1 MPNMNNLSSEI
12 IPLLS
17 YYDDL
22 LKRISI
28 KDSVPKFKVGEA
40 LSSVASFY
48 ERLRYAVDY
57 KKEHLLRRNAIERI
71 LKRNLWEKGEG
82 SILILGEALLKELTW
97 ARYIKNN
104 HYPLSKINEIAR
116 IISKYLLL
124 SRNFAIEFEGSGEMK
139 WKDWLMGVASCEIE
153 ESLDPRVSSV
163 DILSMAV
170 ESWFEKKFNWTDG
183 GLTPEEK
190 EDESAIAIHRSL
202 IRGDESQNA
211 YYLLRRLYK
220 NWNDVGEG
228 EVEKNKIEIYKICLR
243 IRKSLASPIQSRLY
257 RFIQKEVSAFQI
269 LKSLID
275 ENLESAKEI
284 FKDPQKLSLKVSE
297 VCNERYGEIS
307 SRVNRGI
314 VRSVIYI
321 FVTKIVFA
329 IAIEVPY
336 ELYFVKH
343 LSYMPIASSIAIPL
357 LFVFLVTATI
367 RKPGEENTERI
378 IDLIYDFV
386 YQGGKKEKTDFSVV
400 KGRKSLTYNIFTGV
414 YLVLFVLIFSFISYA
429 LVKIGYDIVGIGIFF
444 IFLSLILLF
453 GYRVKFSASELNVI
467 PKKESLA
474 SNFFTNLTLPFLDLG
489 VWLSD
494 KFASLNF
501 FILFFDFLIEAP
513 LKNIMGILD
522 EWGNYL
528 RDRREEAVEIP
539 VER

>member
-1 MPNMNNLSSEI
+1 MTNLSSEVL
-12 IPLLS
+12 PLLS

-22 LKRISI
+22 LRKTSFRDIG
-28 KDSVPKFKVGEA
+28 PRFKVGEA

-48 ERLRYAVDY
+48 ERLRYAIDY

-82 SILILGEALLKELTW
+82 NPAILGEALLKELTW

-104 HYPLSKINEIAR
+104 YYPLDKINDIAG
-116 IISKYLLL
+116 IILKYLIL
-124 SRNFAIEFEGSGEMK
+124 SRNFAIEFNKKGQEK

-153 ESLDPRVSSV
+153 ECLDPEVSSV
-163 DILSMAV
+163 DVLSMAV
-170 ESWFEKKFNWTDG
+170 ESWFLAKFNWVDS
-183 GLTPEEK
+183 GLSGEEK
-190 EDESAIAIHRSL
+190 EDELAIAIHRSL
-202 IRGDESQNA
+202 IRGDESRNA

-220 NWNDVGEG
+220 NWSGVSIE
-228 EVEKNKIEIYKICLR
+228 EVEKNKDEIYKICVR
-243 IRKSLASPIQSRLY
+243 IRKSLDNPIQSRLY
-257 RFIQKEVSAFQI
+257 RFVQKEVSAFQI

-275 ENLESAKEI
+275 ENPDEAKEI
-284 FKDPQKLSLKVSE
+284 FRDPEKLTAKVSE
-297 VCNERYGEIS
+297 VCDERYSEIS

-314 VRSVIYI
+314 VRSIIYI
-321 FVTKIVFA
+321 FITKIVFA

-336 ELYFVKH
+336 ELYFLKH
-343 LSYMPIASSIAIPL
+343 LSYLPIISSIAIPL

-367 RKPGEENTERI
+367 RKPGDENTQRI
-378 IDLIYDFV
+378 IALIHDFV
-386 YQGGKKEKTDFSVV
+386 YEGGTGGKTDFSLIARK
-400 KGRKSLTYNIFTGV
+400 KGLTYNIFTTV
-414 YLVLFVLIFSFISYA
+414 YLVIFVLIFTFISYA
-429 LVKIGYDIVGIGIFF
+429 LAKVGYDIVGIGIFF

-474 SNFFTNLTLPFLDLG
+474 SNIFTNLTLPFLDLG

-528 RDRREEAVEIP
+528 RERREEAVEIP

>member
-1 MPNMNNLSSEI
+1 MNNLSSEI

-22 LKRISI
+22 LRKTSFR
-28 KDSVPKFKVGEA
+28 DSGPKFKVGEA

-82 SILILGEALLKELTW
+82 DVNLLAEALLKELTW
-97 ARYIKNN
+97 AKYIKNN
-104 HYPLSKINEIAR
+104 FYLLAKINELSY
-116 IISKYLLL
+116 IISKYLVL
-124 SRNFAIEFEGSGEMK
+124 SRNFAIEFGDKREIK
-139 WKDWLMGVASCEIE
+139 WKDWAIGVASCEIE
-153 ESLDPRVSSV
+153 ESLDPEVSSV
-163 DILSMAV
+163 DVLSMAV
-170 ESWFEKKFNWTDG
+170 ESWFEKKFNWVDR
-183 GLTPEEK
+183 GLTADEK
-190 EDESAIAIHRSL
+190 DDQLAIAIHRSL
-202 IRGDESQNA
+202 IRGDESKNA
-211 YYLLRRLYK
+211 YYVVRRLYK
-220 NWNDVGEG
+220 NWNRVGIE
-228 EVEKNKIEIYKICLR
+228 EVEKNKEEIYKICLR
-243 IRKSLASPIQSRLY
+243 IRKSLANPIQSRLY
-257 RFIQKEVSAFQI
+257 RFVQKEVSAFQI

-275 ENLESAKEI
+275 ENPESAKEI
-284 FKDPQKLSLKVSE
+284 FRDPEKLILKISE
-297 VCNERYGEIS
+297 VCEERYGEIS

-314 VRSVIYI
+314 IRSVIYI

-329 IAIEVPY
+329 IAIEIPY
-336 ELYFVKH
+336 ELYFLKH
-343 LSYMPIASSIAIPL
+343 LSYLPIVSSIAIPL

-367 RKPGEENTERI
+367 RKPGEENTKRI
-378 IDLIYDFV
+378 IDLIQDFV
-386 YQGGKKEKTDFSVV
+386 YQGGRKNRTDFSLVGKK
-400 KGRKSLTYNIFTGV
+400 KGLTYNIFTTV
-414 YLVLFVLIFSFISYA
+414 YLILFVLIFSFISYA
-429 LVKIGYDIVGIGIFF
+429 LAKIGYDIVGIGIFF

-467 PKKESLA
+467 PKKETLA

-528 RDRREEAVEIP
+528 RERREEAVEIP

>member
-1 MPNMNNLSSEI
+1 MNNLSSEI
-12 IPLLS
+12 LPLLS
-17 YYDDL
+17 YYDNL
-22 LKRISI
+22 LQKTSL
-28 KDSVPKFKVGEA
+28 KDTGPKFKVGEA

-48 ERLRYAVDY
+48 ERLRYAIDY

-71 LKRNLWEKGEG
+71 LKRNLWEKGEAN
-82 SILILGEALLKELTW
+82 SVILGEALLKELTW

-104 HYPLSKINEIAR
+104 YYSLGKINDIAE
-116 IISKYLLL
+116 IISKYLVL
-124 SRNFAIEFEGSGEMK
+124 SRNFAIEFSKKREEK

-153 ESLDPRVSSV
+153 ECLDPEVSSV
-163 DILSMAV
+163 DVLSMAV
-170 ESWFEKKFNWTDG
+170 ESWFLKKFNWVDG
-183 GLTPEEK
+183 GLSIGEK
-190 EDESAIAIHRSL
+190 EDELAIAIHRSL

-220 NWNDVGEG
+220 NWNGVTFE
-228 EVEKNKIEIYKICLR
+228 EVERNKDEIYKICVR

-257 RFIQKEVSAFQI
+257 RFVQKEVSAFQI

-275 ENLESAKEI
+275 ENLINAKAI
-284 FKDPQKLSLKVSE
+284 FKDPQMLTSKVSE
-297 VCNERYGEIS
+297 VCDEKYSEIS

-314 VRSVIYI
+314 IRSIIYI
-321 FVTKIVFA
+321 FITKIVFA

-336 ELYFVKH
+336 ELYFMHH
-343 LSYMPIASSIAIPL
+343 LSYLPIVSSIAIPL
-357 LFVFLVTATI
+357 IFVFLVTATI
-367 RKPGEENTERI
+367 RKPGEENTKRV
-378 IDLIYDFV
+378 IDLIQDFV
-386 YQGGKKEKTDFSVV
+386 YQKSFAEKTDFSLVTRK
-400 KGRKSLTYNIFTGV
+400 KGLTYNIFTIA
-414 YLVLFVLIFSFISYA
+414 YLIIFVLLFTFISYA
-429 LVKIGYDIVGIGIFF
+429 LTKIGYDIVGIGIFF

-453 GYRVKFSASELNVI
+453 GYRVKFSASELSVV

-474 SNFFTNLTLPFLDLG
+474 SNLFTNLTLPFLDLG

-522 EWGNYL
+522 DWGNYL
-528 RDRREEAVEIP
+528 RERKEEAVEIP

>member
-1 MPNMNNLSSEI
+1 MNSLSSEI
-12 IPLLS
+12 LPLLS

-22 LKRISI
+22 LRRLSLKELG
-28 KDSVPKFKVGEA
+28 PKFRVGEA

-71 LKRNLWEKGEG
+71 LKRNLWEKGE
-82 SILILGEALLKELTW
+82 SDVNLLAKALLKELTW
-97 ARYIKNN
+97 AKYIKNN
-104 HYPLSKINEIAR
+104 FYPLAKINELSY
-116 IISKYLLL
+116 IISKYLVL
-124 SRNFAIEFEGSGEMK
+124 SRSFAIEFGSKREIK
-139 WKDWLMGVASCEIE
+139 WKDWRIGVASCEIE
-153 ESLDPRVSSV
+153 ESLDPQVSSV
-163 DILSMAV
+163 DVLSMAV
-170 ESWFEKKFNWTDG
+170 ESWFNKKFNWVDS
-183 GLTPEEK
+183 GLMADEK
-190 EDESAIAIHRSL
+190 EDELAIAIHRSL

-220 NWNDVGEG
+220 NWNGLSLE
-228 EVEKNKIEIYKICLR
+228 EVEKNKEEIYKICLR
-243 IRKSLASPIQSRLY
+243 IRKSLANPIQSRLY
-257 RFIQKEVSAFQI
+257 RFVQKEVSAFQI

-275 ENLESAKEI
+275 ENLENAKEI
-284 FKDPQKLSLKVSE
+284 FRDPERLTEKVSE
-297 VCNERYGEIS
+297 VCDERYNEIS

-314 VRSVIYI
+314 IRSVIYI

-329 IAIEVPY
+329 IAIEIPY
-336 ELYFVKH
+336 ELYFLKH
-343 LSYMPIASSIAIPL
+343 LSYLPIVSSIAIPL

-367 RKPGEENTERI
+367 RKPGEENTKRI
-378 IDLIYDFV
+378 IDLIQDFV
-386 YQGGKKEKTDFSVV
+386 YQGGRKNRTDFSLVGKK
-400 KGRKSLTYNIFTGV
+400 KGLTYNIFTIV

-429 LVKIGYDIVGIGIFF
+429 LAKIGFDIVGIGIFF

-528 RDRREEAVEIP
+528 RERREEAVEIP

>member
-1 MPNMNNLSSEI
+1 MNNLGSEAVS
-12 IPLLS
+12 LLS

-22 LKRISI
+22 LRVISL
-28 KDSVPKFKVGEA
+28 KESGPKFKVGEA

-82 SILILGEALLKELTW
+82 NILILGEALLKELTW

-104 HYPLSKINEIAR
+104 HYPLGKINGIAG
-116 IISKYLLL
+116 IVSKYLVL
-124 SRNFAIEFEGSGEMK
+124 SRNFAIEFEGRREIK

-153 ESLDPRVSSV
+153 ESLDPQVSSV
-163 DILSMAV
+163 DVLSMAV
-170 ESWFEKKFNWTDG
+170 ESWFNNKFNWVDG
-183 GLTPEEK
+183 GLTADEK
-190 EDESAIAIHRSL
+190 EDELAIAIHRSL

-211 YYLLRRLYK
+211 YYLLRRLCK
-220 NWNDVGEG
+220 NWNGLSLE
-228 EVEKNKIEIYKICLR
+228 EVEKNKVEIYRICLR
-243 IRKSLASPIQSRLY
+243 IRKSLGSPIQSRLY
-257 RFIQKEVSAFQI
+257 RFVQKEVSAFQI

-275 ENLESAKEI
+275 ENPESAKEI
-284 FKDPQKLSLKVSE
+284 FRDPQKLILKVSE
-297 VCNERYGEIS
+297 VCEEKYGEIS

-314 VRSVIYI
+314 IRSVIYI

-336 ELYFVKH
+336 ELYFLKH
-343 LSYMPIASSIAIPL
+343 LSYLPIVSSIAIPL

-367 RKPGEENTERI
+367 RKPSEDNTGRI
-378 IDLIYDFV
+378 SDLILDFV
-386 YQGGKKEKTDFSVV
+386 YQGGKKGKTDFSLIGRR
-400 KGRKSLTYNIFTGV
+400 KGLTYNIFTAV
-414 YLVLFVLIFSFISYA
+414 YLVIFVLIFSFISYA
-429 LVKIGYDIVGIGIFF
+429 LTKAGYDIVGIGIFF

-467 PKKESLA
+467 PKKETLA
-474 SNFFTNLTLPFLDLG
+474 ANFFTNLTLPFLDLG

-528 RDRREEAVEIP
+528 RERREEAIEIP

>member
-1 MPNMNNLSSEI
+1 MNNLSSEI

-22 LKRISI
+22 LRKISV
-28 KDSVPKFKVGEA
+28 KDSGPKFKVGEA

-48 ERLRYAVDY
+48 ERLRYAIDY

-71 LKRNLWEKGEG
+71 LKRNLWEKGEART
-82 SILILGEALLKELTW
+82 SVLAEALLKELTW
-97 ARYIKNN
+97 ARYVKNN
-104 HYPLSKINEIAR
+104 NYPLTKINEIAE
-116 IISKYLLL
+116 IISKYLVL
-124 SRNFAIEFEGSGEMK
+124 SRNFAVEFGGSREIK

-153 ESLDPRVSSV
+153 ESLDPEVSAV
-163 DILSMAV
+163 DVLSMAV
-170 ESWFEKKFNWTDG
+170 ESWFNKKFNWVDA
-183 GLTPEEK
+183 GLNAEEK
-190 EDESAIAIHRSL
+190 DDELAIAIHRSL

-220 NWNDVGEG
+220 NWNLVKTE
-228 EVEKNKIEIYKICLR
+228 EVEKNMNQIYKICLR
-243 IRKSLASPIQSRLY
+243 IRKSLVSPIQSRLY
-257 RFIQKEVSAFQI
+257 RFVQKEVSAFQI

-275 ENLESAKEI
+275 ENLENAKEI
-284 FKDPQKLSLKVSE
+284 LKDPEKLTLKVSE
-297 VCNERYGEIS
+297 VCDERYGEIS

-321 FVTKIVFA
+321 FVTKIVLA

-336 ELYFVKH
+336 ELYFLHH
-343 LSYMPIASSIAIPL
+343 LSYLPIVSSIAIPL

-367 RKPGEENTERI
+367 RKPGEDNTRRI
-378 IDLIYDFV
+378 MDLIQDFV
-386 YQGGKKEKTDFSVV
+386 YNQGHKEKTDFSLI
-400 KGRKSLTYNIFTGV
+400 KRKAGLTYNIFTGA
-414 YLVLFVLIFSFISYA
+414 YLLLFILIFSFISYGLTKA
-429 LVKIGYDIVGIGIFF
+429 GYDIVGIGIFF
-444 IFLSLILLF
+444 IFLSMILLF
-453 GYRVKFSASELNVI
+453 GYRVKFSASELNVV

-528 RDRREEAVEIP
+528 RERREEAVEIP
-539 VER
+539 VEK

>member
-1 MPNMNNLSSEI
+1 MNNLSSEI
-12 IPLLS
+12 VPLLF

-22 LKRISI
+22 LRRVSI
-28 KDSVPKFKVGEA
+28 KDFGPKFKVGEA

-82 SILILGEALLKELTW
+82 NTLILGEVLLKELTW
-97 ARYIKNN
+97 ARYVKNN
-104 HYPLSKINEIAR
+104 YYPLSKIKEIAG
-116 IISKYLLL
+116 IISKYLVL
-124 SRNFAIEFEGSGEMK
+124 SRNFAIEFEGGGEIK

-153 ESLDPRVSSV
+153 ESLDPQVSSV
-163 DILSMAV
+163 DVLSMAV
-170 ESWFEKKFNWTDG
+170 ESWFNKKFNWVDA
-183 GLTPEEK
+183 GLTAEEK
-190 EDESAIAIHRSL
+190 EDEVAIAIHRSL

-220 NWNDVGEG
+220 NWNSVGGE
-228 EVEKNKIEIYKICLR
+228 EVEKNKMEIYKISLR
-243 IRKSLASPIQSRLY
+243 IRKSLVSPIQSRLY

-275 ENLESAKEI
+275 ENLENAKEI
-284 FKDPQKLSLKVSE
+284 FKDPGMLTSKVVE
-297 VCNERYGEIS
+297 VCDERYGEIS

-321 FVTKIVFA
+321 FVTKIFFA

-343 LSYMPIASSIAIPL
+343 LSYLPIASSIAIPL

-367 RKPGEENTERI
+367 RKPGEDNTKRI
-378 IDLIYDFV
+378 IDLIQDFV
-386 YQGGKKEKTDFSVV
+386 YRGEKKEKTDFSLTR
-400 KGRKSLTYNIFTGV
+400 RKAGLTYNIFTGV
-414 YLVLFVLIFSFISYA
+414 YLLLFVLIFSFISYGLA
-429 LVKIGYDIVGIGIFF
+429 KVGYDIVGIGIFF

-453 GYRVKFSASELNVI
+453 GYRVKFSASELNTL
-467 PKKESLA
+467 PKKESLT
-474 SNFFTNLTLPFLDLG
+474 SNLFTNLTLPFLDLG

-522 EWGNYL
+522 DWGNYL

>member
-1 MPNMNNLSSEI
+1 MNSLSSEAI
-12 IPLLS
+12 SLLS

-22 LKRISI
+22 LKRTSL
-28 KDSVPKFKVGEA
+28 KDSGPKFKVGEA

-48 ERLRYAVDY
+48 ERLRYAIDY

-82 SILILGEALLKELTW
+82 DVKVLGEALLKELTW
-97 ARYIKNN
+97 AKYIKNN
-104 HYPLSKINEIAR
+104 FYDLTKIDELSN
-116 IISKYLLL
+116 IISKYLVI
-124 SRNFAIEFEGSGEMK
+124 SRSFASIPIPKKEAK
-139 WKDWLMGVASCEIE
+139 WKDWLMGVCSCEIE
-153 ESLDPRVSSV
+153 ESLDPTVSSV
-163 DILSMAV
+163 DVLSMAV
-170 ESWFEKKFNWTDG
+170 ESWFEKKFNWIDG
-183 GLTPEEK
+183 GLTNDEK
-190 EDESAIAIHRSL
+190 DDQLAIAIHRSL

-211 YYLLRRLYK
+211 YYVVRRLYK
-220 NWNDVGEG
+220 NWNLVKIE
-228 EVEKNKIEIYKICLR
+228 EVEKNVDNIYKICLR
-243 IRKSLASPIQSRLY
+243 IRKSLANPIQSRLY
-257 RFIQKEVSAFQI
+257 RFVQKEVSAFQI

-275 ENLESAKEI
+275 ENPEAAKEI
-284 FKDPQKLSLKVSE
+284 FRDPETLTLKVSE
-297 VCNERYGEIS
+297 VCDERYSEIS

-314 VRSVIYI
+314 IRSVIYI
-321 FVTKIVFA
+321 FITKIVLA

-336 ELYFVKH
+336 ELYFLKH
-343 LSYMPIASSIAIPL
+343 LSYLPMVSSIAIPL

-367 RKPGEENTERI
+367 RKPSEDNTKRI
-378 IDLIYDFV
+378 TELIMDFV
-386 YQGGKKEKTDFSVV
+386 YTRERRERVEF
-400 KGRKSLTYNIFTGV
+400 SLTRAKRGLTYSIFTTA
-414 YLVLFVLIFSFISYA
+414 YLILFVLIFSFISYA
-429 LVKIGYDIVGIGIFF
+429 LAKVGYDIVGIGIFF

-467 PKKESLA
+467 PKKESLF
-474 SNFFTNLTLPFLDLG
+474 SNLFTNLTLPFLDLG

-528 RDRREEAVEIP
+528 RERREEAVETP

>member
-1 MPNMNNLSSEI
+1 MDTLSPEI

-17 YYDDL
+17 FYDDL
-22 LKRISI
+22 LRRITI
-28 KDSVPKFKVGEA
+28 KELGPKFKVGEA

-82 SILILGEALLKELTW
+82 STLVLAEALLKELTW
-97 ARYIKNN
+97 ARYIRNN
-104 HYPLSKINEIAR
+104 YYSVGKINELAE
-116 IISKYLLL
+116 IISKYLVL
-124 SRNFAIEFEGSGEMK
+124 SRNFAIEFEGKGEIK
-139 WKDWLMGVASCEIE
+139 WKDWLMGVCSCEIE
-153 ESLDPRVSSV
+153 ESLDPQVSSV
-163 DILSMAV
+163 DVLSMAV
-170 ESWFEKKFNWTDG
+170 ESWFNRKFSWVDG
-183 GLTPEEK
+183 GLTNDDK
-190 EDESAIAIHRSL
+190 EDQLAIAIHRSL
-202 IRGDESQNA
+202 IRGDESRNA

-220 NWNDVGEG
+220 NWNRVSME
-228 EVEKNKIEIYKICLR
+228 EVEKNKVEIYKICLR
-243 IRKSLASPIQSRLY
+243 IRKSLGSPVQSRLY
-257 RFIQKEVSAFQI
+257 RFVQKEVSAFQI

-275 ENLESAKEI
+275 ENLEIAKEV
-284 FKDPQKLSLKVSE
+284 FRDPQKLTLKVSE
-297 VCNERYGEIS
+297 VCEERYSEIS

-336 ELYFVKH
+336 ELYFLKH
-343 LSYMPIASSIAIPL
+343 LSYLPIASSIAIPL

-367 RKPGEENTERI
+367 RKPSVDNTERI
-378 IDLIYDFV
+378 TDLILDFV
-386 YQGGKKEKTDFSVV
+386 YQRKVSGKTDFSLVGRR
-400 KGRKSLTYNIFTGV
+400 KGLTYNIFTGV
-414 YLVLFVLIFSFISYA
+414 YLVIFVLIFSFISYA
-429 LVKIGYDIVGIGIFF
+429 LTKVGYDIVGIGIFF
-444 IFLSLILLF
+444 IFLSLVLLF

-528 RDRREEAVEIP
+528 RERREEAVEIP

>member
-1 MPNMNNLSSEI
+1 MNNLGSEVI
-12 IPLLS
+12 SLLS

-22 LKRISI
+22 LRVISREEPG
-28 KDSVPKFKVGEA
+28 PKFKVGEA

-82 SILILGEALLKELTW
+82 NILILGEALLKELTW

-104 HYPLSKINEIAR
+104 HYPLGKINEIAG
-116 IISKYLLL
+116 IVSKYLVL
-124 SRNFAIEFEGSGEMK
+124 SRNFAIEFGDRKEIK
-139 WKDWLMGVASCEIE
+139 WKDWLIGVCSCEIE
-153 ESLDPRVSSV
+153 ESLDPQVSSV

-170 ESWFEKKFNWTDG
+170 ESWFNKKFNWVDSGLMTD
-183 GLTPEEK
+183 EK
-190 EDESAIAIHRSL
+190 EDELAIAIHRSL
-202 IRGDESQNA
+202 IRSDESQNA
-211 YYLLRRLYK
+211 YYLLRRLCK
-220 NWNDVGEG
+220 NWNGLSLE
-228 EVEKNKIEIYKICLR
+228 EVEKNKVEIYKICLR
-243 IRKSLASPIQSRLY
+243 IRKSLANPIHSRLY
-257 RFIQKEVSAFQI
+257 RFVQKEVSAFQI
-269 LKSLID
+269 LKFLID
-275 ENLESAKEI
+275 ENLENAKEI
-284 FKDPQKLSLKVSE
+284 FRDPAILILKVSE
-297 VCNERYGEIS
+297 VCDERYNEIS

-314 VRSVIYI
+314 IRSVIYI

-329 IAIEVPY
+329 IAIEIPY
-336 ELYFVKH
+336 ELYFLKH
-343 LSYMPIASSIAIPL
+343 LSYLPIVSSIAIPL

-367 RKPGEENTERI
+367 RKPGEENTKRI
-378 IDLIYDFV
+378 IDLIQDFV
-386 YQGGKKEKTDFSVV
+386 YRGGRKNRTDFSLVGKK
-400 KGRKSLTYNIFTGV
+400 KGLTYNIFTTV

-429 LVKIGYDIVGIGIFF
+429 LAKIGYNIVGIGIFF

-467 PKKESLA
+467 PKKETLA

-528 RDRREEAVEIP
+528 RERREEAVEIP

>member
-1 MPNMNNLSSEI
+1 MNNLSSEVI
-12 IPLLS
+12 SLLS

-22 LKRISI
+22 LRVISREGPG
-28 KDSVPKFKVGEA
+28 PKFKVGEA

-82 SILILGEALLKELTW
+82 NILILGEALLKELTW

-104 HYPLSKINEIAR
+104 HYPLGKINEIAG
-116 IISKYLLL
+116 IVSKYLVL
-124 SRNFAIEFEGSGEMK
+124 SRNFAIEFGDKREIK
-139 WKDWLMGVASCEIE
+139 WKDWAIGVASCEIE
-153 ESLDPRVSSV
+153 ESLDPEVSSV
-163 DILSMAV
+163 DVLSMAV
-170 ESWFEKKFNWTDG
+170 ESWFNKKFNWVDA
-183 GLTPEEK
+183 GLTADER
-190 EDESAIAIHRSL
+190 EDELAIAIHRSL

-211 YYLLRRLYK
+211 YYLLRRLCK
-220 NWNDVGEG
+220 NWNGLSLE
-228 EVEKNKIEIYKICLR
+228 EVEKNKVEIYRICLR
-243 IRKSLASPIQSRLY
+243 IRKSLANPIQSRLY
-257 RFIQKEVSAFQI
+257 RFVQKEVSAFQI

-275 ENLESAKEI
+275 ENLENAKEI
-284 FKDPQKLSLKVSE
+284 FRDPEKLILKISE
-297 VCNERYGEIS
+297 ICDERYNEIS

-314 VRSVIYI
+314 IRSVIYI

-336 ELYFVKH
+336 ELYFLKH
-343 LSYMPIASSIAIPL
+343 LSYLPILSSIAIPL

-367 RKPGEENTERI
+367 RKPGEENTKRI
-378 IDLIYDFV
+378 IDLIQDFV
-386 YQGGKKEKTDFSVV
+386 YQGGRKNRTDFSLVGKK
-400 KGRKSLTYNIFTGV
+400 KGLTYNIFTTV
-414 YLVLFVLIFSFISYA
+414 YLVIFVLIFTFISYA
-429 LVKIGYDIVGIGIFF
+429 LAKVGYNIVGIGIFF

-467 PKKESLA
+467 PKKETLA

-513 LKNIMGILD
+513 LKNIMGVLD

-528 RDRREEAVEIP
+528 RERREEAVEIP

>member
-1 MPNMNNLSSEI
+1 MNNLSSQSNS
-12 IPLLS
+12 LLS
-17 YYDDL
+17 YYDEL
-22 LKRISI
+22 LKKVSH
-28 KDSVPKFKVGEA
+28 KDPGPKFKVGEA

-82 SILILGEALLKELTW
+82 DIQLLAETLLKELTW
-97 ARYIKNN
+97 AKYIKNN
-104 HYPLSKINEIAR
+104 FYPLTKIQDLAV
-116 IISKYLLL
+116 IISKYLVL
-124 SRNFAIEFEGSGEMK
+124 SRSFAILSMQNRQAK
-139 WKDWLMGVASCEIE
+139 WKDWLVGVASCEIE
-153 ESLDPRVSSV
+153 ESLDPKVASV
-163 DILSMAV
+163 DVLSMAV
-170 ESWFEKKFNWTDG
+170 ESWFESRFLWQDA
-183 GLTPEEK
+183 LSEK
-190 EDESAIAIHRSL
+190 DKNSQLAIAIHRSL
-202 IRGDESQNA
+202 IRGDESKNA
-211 YYLLRRLYK
+211 YFLLRRMFK
-220 NWNDVGEG
+220 NWNRVSSE
-228 EVEKNKIEIYKICLR
+228 EIEKRKDEIYAICLD
-243 IRKSLASPIQSRLY
+243 IRKNLSNPIQPRLY
-257 RFIQKEVSAFQI
+257 RFVQKEVAAFQI
-269 LKSLID
+269 LKDLI
-275 ENLESAKEI
+275 EEGSERAKEI
-284 FKDPQKLSLKVSE
+284 FASSESLSLKISE
-297 VCNERYGEIS
+297 ICETKYGEIS

-321 FVTKIVFA
+321 FITKVVFA

-336 ELYFVKH
+336 ELYFEKH
-343 LSYMPIASSIAIPL
+343 LSYLPIVSSIIIPL

-367 RKPGEENTERI
+367 RKPGEDNTKRI
-378 IDLIYDFV
+378 TELIFDFV
-386 YQGGKKEKTDFSVV
+386 YQNKKEKTDFSLTKV
-400 KGRKSLTYNIFTGV
+400 KRGLTYNIFTGV
-414 YLVLFVLIFSFISYA
+414 YLSLFVIIFSLISYA
-429 LVKIGYDIVGIGIFF
+429 LTKIGYDIVGIAIFF

-453 GYRVKFSASELNVI
+453 GYRVKFSASELNVV

-528 RDRREEAVEIP
+528 RERKEEAIEIP